1 MMHFDRTFL
10 VFGPRLV
17 LLKKP
22 YTFCKEPNIFR
33 KEPYIFRKSSIKS
46 AKSAMYGSMSL
57 SMEWQYVTDYG
68 GCVTV
73 LTRIFLVYGLPLVS
87 LKGPQIFWK
96 EPYIFQKKL

>member
-1 MMHFDRTFL
+1 
-10 VFGPRLV
+10 
-17 LLKKP
+17 
-22 YTFCKEPNIFR
+22 
-33 KEPYIFRKSSIKS
+33 
-46 AKSAMYGSMSL
+46 MYGSMSL